1 MEFFSSPDLWIA
13 FLTLFVLELVLG
25 VDNVIFISILAGK
38 LPVELRKRAR
48 MIGLSL
54 AMIMRIGLLF
64 VASFIVGL
72 TAPLIGWGDGVF
84 QFSGRDIILI
94 LGGLFLVYKAVTE
107 IHERLEGSTHKA
119 STGKVATFGAVI
131 AQILVLDAVFS
142 IDSVITA
149 VGMVDELYIMV
160 AAVVL
165 AVVVMLFTAGII
177 SSFVDKHP
185 TVKMLALAFLVLI
198 GTTLIA
204 EGFDQ
209 HIDKALIYGPIA
221 FAIIVEVLN
230 LLYKG
235 RQNKLARVKPDPV
248 VLKTPYDENSDETP
262 HDEAQSAK
270 SDRSNSSS

>member
-38 LPVELRKRAR
+38 LPLELRKRAR

-94 LGGLFLVYKAVTE
+94 LGGAFLVYKAVTE
-107 IHERLEGSTHKA
+107 IHERLEGSSHKT

-165 AVVVMLFTAGII
+165 AVVVMMFTAGII

-204 EGFDQ
+204 EGFDA
-209 HIDKALIYGPIA
+209 HLDKALIYGPIA

-235 RQNKLARVKPDPV
+235 RQNKRAEVIVDPV
-248 VLKTPYDENSDETP
+248 VLKTPYDDAP
-262 HDEAQSAK
+262 
-270 SDRSNSSS
+270 